1 MILVMEQTT
10 AKKNYLL
17 DMDGVLVRG
26 NDLIPGADKFVNELT
41 EKDYKYL
48 VFTNNPLY
56 TARDLAHRLQAMGL
70 NVQPERIFTSSMATA
85 KFLQSQHPDGKAFV
99 IGESGLTQ
107 ALYEAGYVITDQNPD
122 YVVLGETFA
131 YNLEQI
137 TKAIRLISKG
147 ALFIATNPD
156 NVGMENEGLV
166 PACGALAALIE
177 RATEQSPFYI
187 GKPNPIM
194 MRFALNYIGIH
205 SANTIMIGDRMD
217 TDVIAGMMSG
227 IETILV
233 LSGVSTRKDINK
245 YPYRPTHVAES
256 LADIEL

>member
-1 MILVMEQTT
+1 METPT

-26 NDLIPGADKFVNELT
+26 NDLVPGADKFVNELA

-56 TARDLAHRLQAMGL
+56 TPKDLAHRLQAIDI
-70 NVQPERIFTSSMATA
+70 NVSVERIFTSSMATA
-85 KFLQSQHPDGKAFV
+85 QFLQYQHPDGKAFV

-107 ALYEAGYVITDQNPD
+107 ALYDVGYTITDQNPD
-122 YVVLGETFA
+122 YVVLGETFT

-177 RATEQSPFYI
+177 RATEKSPFYV

-233 LSGVSTRKDINK
+233 LTGVSTRKDINK

-256 LADIEL
+256 LADIKL